1 MEFFFMLK
9 YVLLLLLILAA
20 GCIRI
25 EPRQKANGSKP
36 SPNAVSR
43 GQIVPLPGPQAA
55 GYRQILTMIRQKSIV
70 WEDISRYPAP
80 EQSWREE
87 RFRLVRPSGEL
98 RPEDF
103 RLAGTPEP
111 NRYVFSFIPLRAAY
125 DGQTVWDT
133 RVVFELDPTGEISDI
148 RMFSERIKQ
157 TDPGLFKLS
166 ASDCNSISYTVLKA
180 LFKLNLPD
188 KVRSSEKYRFCIP
201 VNGIDKKF
209 HDHLRPRSRI
219 PELDPTEEYPDFPI
233 PFERGRYRSFEHGA
247 FYYYAGIVLPVTSGE
262 VWVFDTAV
270 LYRGGQN
277 CGTYFKLKKKL
288 FLWEIIAEGS
298 YDAPSRAV
306 KEKDRL

>member
-1 MEFFFMLK
+1 MLK
-9 YVLLLLLILAA
+9 FGLLLLLIVTA

-25 EPRQKANGSKP
+25 EPRRKAAESKT
-36 SPNAVSR
+36 SR
-43 GQIVPLPGPQAA
+43 TAPAKGQLIPRPGPQTA
-55 GYRQILTMIRQKSIV
+55 GYQQIMTAIRRKNIV

-87 RFRLVRPSGEL
+87 RFRLIRPNGKI

-103 RLAGTPEP
+103 RLAAIPNP
-111 NRYVFSFIPLRAAY
+111 NRYVFSFLPLRVAY

-133 RVVFELDPTGEISDI
+133 RVVFELDPSGEFADI
-148 RMFSERIKQ
+148 RMISERIRQ

-166 ASDCNSISYTVLKA
+166 ASDCNSISYTVLKT
-180 LFKLNLPD
+180 LFKLQLPD
-188 KVRSSEKYRFCIP
+188 TIRASEKFRFCFP
-201 VNGIDKKF
+201 VNGTDKKF
-209 HDHLRPRSRI
+209 HDYLRPRARI

-233 PFERGRYRSFEHGA
+233 PFERGRYRSFEHGT

-270 LYRGGQN
+270 LYKGGRN
-277 CGTYFKLKKKL
+277 SGTYFKLKKKL
-288 FLWEIIAEGS
+288 FLWEIIAEGT

-306 KEKDRL
+306 KEKDRP

>member
-9 YVLLLLLILAA
+9 YVFLLLLILTA

-25 EPRQKANGSKP
+25 EHRPKANGSKP
-36 SPNAVSR
+36 SPEAVSR
-43 GQIVPLPGPQAA
+43 GQVVPLPGLQAA
-55 GYRQILTMIRQKSIV
+55 GFQRILTMIRQKNIV

-87 RFRLVRPSGEL
+87 RFRQVRPSGEL

-103 RLAGTPEP
+103 RLAAIPKP
-111 NRYVFSFIPLRAAY
+111 NRYVFSFLPLRAAY

-133 RVVFELDPTGEISDI
+133 RVVFELDHAGEISDI
-148 RMFSERIKQ
+148 RMISERIKQ

-180 LFKLNLPD
+180 LFKLNLP
-188 KVRSSEKYRFCIP
+188 KGVRASEKFRFCFP
-201 VNGIDKKF
+201 SNGTDKKF
-209 HDHLRPRSRI
+209 HDHLRPRTRI
-219 PELDPTEEYPDFPI
+219 PELDPTEEYPNFPI

-247 FYYYAGIVLPVTSGE
+247 FYYYAGIVLPVSSGE
-262 VWVFDTAV
+262 AWVFDTAV
-270 LYRGGQN
+270 LYHGGQHR
-277 CGTYFKLKKKL
+277 GTCFKLKKKL

-298 YDAPSRAV
+298 CDAPSRAV
-306 KEKDRL
+306 KEKD

>member
-1 MEFFFMLK
+1 MLK
-9 YVLLLLLILAA
+9 FGLLLLLIVTA

-25 EPRQKANGSKP
+25 ETRRKASESKP
-36 SPNAVSR
+36 SQAAVSK
-43 GQIVPLPGPQAA
+43 GQIIPLPGPQTA
-55 GYRQILTMIRQKSIV
+55 GYQQILNAIRRKNLV

-87 RFRLVRPSGEL
+87 RFRLVRPGGEL

-103 RLAGTPEP
+103 RLAGIPKP
-111 NRYVFSFIPLRAAY
+111 NRYVFSFLPLRVAY

-133 RVVFELDPTGEISDI
+133 RVVFELDPAGEIADI
-148 RMFSERIKQ
+148 RMISECIKQ
-157 TDPGLFKLS
+157 TDPGLFKIS

-188 KVRSSEKYRFCIP
+188 KVRASEKFRFCIP
-201 VNGIDKKF
+201 VNGTDKNF
-209 HDHLRPRSRI
+209 HDHLRPRARI

-233 PFERGRYRSFEHGA
+233 PFERGRYRSFKHGA
-247 FYYYAGIVLPVTSGE
+247 FYYYAGIVLPVSSGE

-270 LYRGGQN
+270 LYNGGRN
-277 CGTYFKLKKKL
+277 SGTYYKLKKKL

-298 YDAPSRAV
+298 YDAFSRAV
-306 KEKDRL
+306 REKEGL

>member
-1 MEFFFMLK
+1 
-9 YVLLLLLILAA
+9 
-20 GCIRI
+20 
-25 EPRQKANGSKP
+25 
-36 SPNAVSR
+36 
-43 GQIVPLPGPQAA
+43 
-55 GYRQILTMIRQKSIV
+55 
-70 WEDISRYPAP
+70 
-80 EQSWREE
+80 
-87 RFRLVRPSGEL
+87 
-98 RPEDF
+98 
-103 RLAGTPEP
+103 
-111 NRYVFSFIPLRAAY
+111 
-125 DGQTVWDT
+125 
-133 RVVFELDPTGEISDI
+133 
-148 RMFSERIKQ
+148 MFSERIKQ

-201 VNGIDKKF
+201 VNGTDKKF

-233 PFERGRYRSFEHGA
+233 PFERGRYRAFEHGA